1 MDYDGPAAKV
11 VSLPGGGD
19 GRGVARLAA
28 LPGVSTA
35 SRVAKR
41 AVRDDGFG
49 EGRLWPVVPAL
60 ADLLPGAGLRRGST
74 VVVHGSTSLLFGLL
88 AEATVAGAW
97 VAVVGVPGLGIAAA
111 AEHGVVPARMAV
123 IPRPGVAYPAVL
135 AALLDGVDLVVTG
148 ERAVQGDLARRL
160 SARARH
166 RGSVL
171 FSLGAWPG
179 ADLELHCTPGAW
191 VGLTG
196 YGAGHLRTRPVDVYV
211 RGRGAA
217 ARPRSASVL
226 LPGPRGCAVRSGGSV
241 RDEAEAAG

>member
-1 MDYDGPAAKV
+1 M
-11 VSLPGGGD
+11 LP
-19 GRGVARLAA
+19 V
-28 LPGVSTA
+28 T
-35 SRVAKR
+35 
-41 AVRDDGFG
+41 
-49 EGRLWPVVPAL
+49 PAL

-97 VAVVGVPGLGIAAA
+97 VAVAGVPALGVAAA
-111 AEHGVVPARMAV
+111 AEHGVVTSRMALV
-123 IPRPGVAYPAVL
+123 PRPGADHPSVL
-135 AALLDGVDLVVTG
+135 AALLDGVDLVVT
-148 ERAVQGDLARRL
+148 EARSIKADVARRL

-191 VGLTG
+191 TGLSG
-196 YGAGHLRTRPVDVYV
+196 DGDGAGHLRTRPVEVHV

-226 LPGPRGCAVRSGGSV
+226 LPGPHGRVTRTGKAAR
-241 RDEAEAAG
+241 RTEAAG